1 MGATIITLGGG
12 GGNHHLIPGTVGAT
26 YMLCLLSAQFQLIVQ
41 HTVRALYGYNMDK
54 ITSNRLVRAQFK
66 IFRYEKGRL
75 GQNKI
80 FGFFLFFI
88 LDYRIL

>member
-12 GGNHHLIPGTVGAT
+12 GGNHHLIPETVGAT

-41 HTVRALYGYNMDK
+41 YTVRALYGYNMDK

>member
-1 MGATIITLGGG
+1 
-12 GGNHHLIPGTVGAT
+12 
-26 YMLCLLSAQFQLIVQ
+26 MLCMLLAQIQLIVQ

-66 IFRYEKGRL
+66 MFGYEKRRL

-80 FGFFLFFI
+80 FEVFPFFI
-88 LDYRIL
+88 LDY